1 MRLSADIKWIGYS
14 SPATMR
20 NHLIR
25 FTCSEASNLKR
36 ISEIE
41 IPSSK
46 VELRV
51 QCGKVAKRSS
61 FVFLKHSR
69 NKSRIIGE
77 CSTNRLIDLIND
89 FDFLEKQ
96 MNKSG
101 LDFALSDPKVFDCP
115 ELFANLKKRNS
126 RKTGVIEET
135 MGTLGFVAGSIAFVF
150 AGTTNILSFLAVM
163 AGLIFL
169 LGSITLSSRNREKYV
184 LIQQE

>member
-1 MRLSADIKWIGYS
+1 MRLSADIKWTDHS
-14 SPATMR
+14 SVAKMR

-25 FTCSEASNLKR
+25 FACSEASNIKI
-36 ISEIE
+36 ISESGV
-41 IPSSK
+41 PSSK
-46 VELRV
+46 VELSIK
-51 QCGKVAKRSS
+51 CGKVAKRSS

-69 NKSRIIGE
+69 KKSRIMGE
-77 CSTNRLIDLIND
+77 CPTNRLIDLIND
-89 FDFLEKQ
+89 FDFLENQ

-163 AGLIFL
+163 SGLVFL